1 MHPTKLLD
9 TNIREHCQS
18 IHKRR
23 YDALMVA
30 IDAAAS
36 GETITVTG
44 LGRHLGGRVSEKN
57 RIKRMD
63 LLIGNYNLYSDSSQ
77 LYQAMSYWLCS
88 GTSRPILSV
97 DWSTLTG
104 DEEWHLLRASLSF
117 HGRAITIYEMVFP
130 QSEYGSPRS
139 HQRFLHQLKQCLPS
153 HCTPILVSD
162 AGYKNPWFR
171 AVEAMGWHW
180 VGRVRGKVQV
190 TRPDE
195 DSWMNSSLLRYLID
209 EGPAYEMGRFLL
221 AKSSPIECRMVAI
234 RKPPKGRN
242 KLTTK
247 GQPARDTNS
256 LAHARSQQ
264 EPWILATSLSE
275 LSAHQLVSIYSQRMQ
290 IDDCMEAGDRATQE
304 HDSMDGGD
312 RITHGAVIELPQE
325 AFRDTKSARFGLG
338 LEYSGSRALHRLSN
352 LVLVAALTL
361 FALMLIG
368 LCAENQNIHHKF
380 QANTVRHYRV
390 LSFITLALR
399 VLDRMP
405 DFLSQYG

>member
-1 MHPTKLLD
+1 MRPTKLLD

-30 IDAAAS
+30 IDAATS

-44 LGRHLGGRVSEKN
+44 LGRHLGGTVSEKN
-57 RIKRMD
+57 RIKRID
-63 LLIGNYNLYSDSSQ
+63 LLIGNYNLYSDRFR

-88 GTSRPILSV
+88 GTLRPILSV

-104 DEEWHLLRASLSF
+104 DEKWHLLRASISF
-117 HGRAITIYEMVFP
+117 HGRAITICEMVFP
-130 QSEYGSPRS
+130 QSDYGSPRS
-139 HQRFLHQLKQCLPS
+139 HQRFLDQLKQCLPE
-153 HCTPILVSD
+153 HCSPILVSD

-171 AVEAMGWHW
+171 AVEAMGWNW

-195 DSWMNSSLLRYLID
+195 DSWMTSSLLQHLID
-209 EGPAYEMGRFLL
+209 VGPAYEMGQFKL

-290 IDDCMEAGDRATQE
+290 IE
-304 HDSMDGGD
+304 
-312 RITHGAVIELPQE
+312 E

-338 LEYSGSRALHRLSN
+338 LEFSGSRSLHRLSN
-352 LVLVAALTL
+352 LVLIAALTL

-368 LCAENQNIHHKF
+368 ICAENQNLHHKF

-405 DFLSQYG
+405 EFCLSSDDLLYAQQAIGQYQTEIIS